1 MKQHQKSC
9 FILICNLLLI
19 LTVLRY
25 PSTKQKLPFAD
36 AFSFHNKNYNNG
48 RGTVKVV
55 TNSISKSN
63 YKTKAADSSLMARR
77 NNKINKTNN
86 RLKNDSSPGSELFPA
101 AGSSYIPSGLT
112 EKEWNEIKQKERK
125 DIEKKDFGAWGPR
138 FARSDRPD
146 GDWMV
151 MPSLWTRGFN
161 SNSFGNGVQQQSTAR
176 GSTSS
181 SSTTSSTTGKW
192 NIKRL
197 VPIYV
202 MTLVILEW
210 ILATFYSF
218 HKKGYMSLFL
228 MAAMKIKKSS
238 MIVVPSTKFLLQGI
252 IAAKLFMSAMLL
264 QPMKSLLVKLQDRF
278 QWKFTSCV
286 FFVTAATVI
295 SSLLFST
302 LAIALFGGGVGGVN
316 VFR

>member
-9 FILICNLLLI
+9 FILICNLFLI

-36 AFSFHNKNYNNG
+36 AFSFHSNDYNNG

-55 TNSISKSN
+55 TNSFSKSN
-63 YKTKAADSSLMARR
+63 YKTIAADSSLKARI
-77 NNKINKTNN
+77 NNNINKTSN
-86 RLKNDSSPGSELFPA
+86 RLNNDSAPGSELFPA

-112 EKEWNEIKQKERK
+112 EKEWNEIKQKERN
-125 DIEKKDFGAWGPR
+125 DIKKKDFGAWGPR
-138 FARSDRPD
+138 FARSERPD

-181 SSTTSSTTGKW
+181 STTSSTTGKW

-202 MTLVILEW
+202 MTLVILDW
-210 ILATFYSF
+210 ILATFYSL

-228 MAAMKIKKSS
+228 MAAMKIKHSS
-238 MIVVPSTKFLLQGI
+238 IIVAPSTKFLLQGI
-252 IAAKLFMSAMLL
+252 IAAKLFISAMLL

-278 QWKFTSCV
+278 HWNFISCV
-286 FFVTAATVI
+286 FFVTTATMI